1 MFFWQ
6 GVIRIEPTIIRK
18 GLPTI
23 GRFKGTPERNRQNEH
38 RINGDIR
45 VPNVRVIGPEGEN
58 FGVMTSRDAVF
69 KAQQLGLDL
78 VEISPTAVP
87 PVCKI
92 VDYGKFRFQE
102 AKKKAE
108 AKRNQ
113 TVVEVKEMVFRPG
126 TEDHDYQIKL
136 RKIKE
141 FLADGNKAKINLRFR
156 GRETTHQEIGTA
168 MLDRLVKDTADVAK
182 VDFRSGLEGRFMTLV
197 LSPDK
202 KSSKKVEETSA
213 PAAKADGPM
222 AETLATALE
231 AKAAKAAK

>member
-1 MFFWQ
+1 M
-6 GVIRIEPTIIRK
+6 
-18 GLPTI
+18 TI
-23 GRFKGTPERNRQNEH
+23 GRYKGTPDRNRQYEH

-45 VPNVRVIGPEGEN
+45 VPSVRVIGPEGEN
-58 FGVMTSRDAVF
+58 FGVMTSRDAYF
-69 KAQQLGLDL
+69 KAQSLGLDL
-78 VEISPTAVP
+78 VEISPNAAP

-92 VDYGKFRFQE
+92 LDYGKFRFQE

-108 AKRNQ
+108 ARKNQ

-126 TEDHDYQIKL
+126 TEENDYQIKL

-156 GRETTHQEIGTA
+156 GRETTHQEIGQA
-168 MLDRLVKDTADVAK
+168 MLDRLVADTADCAK

-202 KSSKKVEETSA
+202 KGSKK
-213 PAAKADGPM
+213 
-222 AETLATALE
+222 AE
-231 AKAAKAAK
+231 

>member
-1 MFFWQ
+1 M
-6 GVIRIEPTIIRK
+6 
-18 GLPTI
+18 
-23 GRFKGTPERNRQNEH
+23 
-38 RINGDIR
+38 
-45 VPNVRVIGPEGEN
+45 RVIGPEGEN

-78 VEISPTAVP
+78 IEISPTAVP

-92 VDYGKFRFQE
+92 SDYGKFRFQE
-102 AKKKAE
+102 SKKKAE

-156 GRETTHQEIGTA
+156 GRETTHQEIGMA
-168 MLDRLVKDTADVAK
+168 MLDRLVKDTTEVAK

-202 KSSKKVEETSA
+202 KAAKKVDEAPKEVA
-213 PAAKADGPM
+213 PAKPVNEAL
-222 AETLATALE
+222 AESFGGAL
-231 AKAAKAAK
+231 AAKAAKDEKAKG